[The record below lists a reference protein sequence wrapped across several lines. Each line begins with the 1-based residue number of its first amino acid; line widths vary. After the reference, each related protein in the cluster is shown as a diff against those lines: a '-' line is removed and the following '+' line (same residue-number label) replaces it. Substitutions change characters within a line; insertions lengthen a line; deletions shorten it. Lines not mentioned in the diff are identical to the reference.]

1 MKKQIR
7 LIALDLDG
15 TLLDDQKQLSENNIQ
30 ALAECARRGIQV
42 VPATGRPADG
52 VPKELCAIPGVRYAI
67 TTNGGAV
74 VDLETG
80 RRLSQCVLSNEQALQ
95 ILDIVRQY
103 HVMYDPYVQGRGITQ
118 SSFFE
123 HMEEFGISPAVQKL
137 VRATRDVVPDIYQ
150 YMVETKNCA
159 EKINVFLADLSD
171 KEILREELS
180 SVEGLAISSSMYNN
194 LEINAEAA
202 TKGNALLWLA
212 DHLGIP
218 REETMAFGDGEN
230 DISMFQ
236 EFPCSY
242 AMINGVDALKELAY
256 RVTEYSNDEDGV
268 AKTLE
273 KILKA

>member
-150 YMVETKNCA
+150 YMVENKKLC
-159 EKINVFLADLSD
+159 
-171 KEILREELS
+171 
-180 SVEGLAISSSMYNN
+180 
-194 LEINAEAA
+194 
-202 TKGNALLWLA
+202 
-212 DHLGIP
+212 
-218 REETMAFGDGEN
+218 
-230 DISMFQ
+230 
-236 EFPCSY
+236 
-242 AMINGVDALKELAY
+242 
-256 RVTEYSNDEDGV
+256 
-268 AKTLE
+268 
-273 KILKA
+273 

>member
-15 TLLDDQKQLSENNIQ
+15 TLLDDQKRLSENNIQ
-30 ALAECARRGIQV
+30 ALAECARQGIQV

-52 VPKELCAIPGVRYAI
+52 IPKELRSIPGVRYAI

-80 RRLSQCVLSNEQALQ
+80 KRLSQCVLSNEQAVQ
-95 ILDIVRQY
+95 ILDIVRRF

-118 SSFFE
+118 PSFFE
-123 HMEEFGISPAVQKL
+123 HMEEFGIGPAVQKL
-137 VRATRDVVPDIYQ
+137 VRATRDVVPDVYQ

-159 EKINVFLADLSD
+159 EKINIFLADLSD
-171 KEILREELS
+171 RDVLREKLS
-180 SVEGLAISSSMYNN
+180 AVDGLVISSSMYNN
-194 LEINAEAA
+194 LEVNAKDA

-212 DHLGIP
+212 DYLGIP

-230 DISMFQ
+230 DISMLKAAGIGV
-236 EFPCSY
+236 
-242 AMINGVDALKELAY
+242 AMGNASDQVKGAADE
-256 RVTEYSNDEDGV
+256 VTLTNDRDGV
-268 AKTLE
+268 AAAIRTWV
-273 KILKA
+273 LK

>member
-15 TLLDDQKQLSENNIQ
+15 TLLDDQKRLPENNIE
-30 ALAECARRGIQV
+30 ALEECARRGIQV
-42 VPATGRPADG
+42 VPPTGRPADG
-52 VPKELCAIPGVRYAI
+52 IPKELRSIPGVRYAI

-74 VDLETG
+74 ADLKTG
-80 RRLSQCVLSNEQALQ
+80 KRLSQCVLSNEQALQ
-95 ILDIVRQY
+95 ILEIVRHY

-123 HMEEFGISPAVQKL
+123 HMEEFGISPAVQEL

-150 YMVETKNCA
+150 YMAETKSCA

-171 KEILREELS
+171 KEILREKLS
-180 SVEGLAISSSMYNN
+180 SVGGLAISSSMYNN

-212 DHLGIP
+212 DHLGIA

-230 DISMFQ
+230 DISMLKAAGIGI
-236 EFPCSY
+236 
-242 AMINGVDALKELAY
+242 AMGNASDHVKAAADE
-256 RVTEYSNDEDGV
+256 VTLTNEQDGV
-268 AKTLE
+268 AAAIQTW
-273 KILKA
+273 ILK

>member
-15 TLLDDQKQLSENNIQ
+15 TLLDENKRLSENNIQ
-30 ALAECARRGIQV
+30 ALAECTRQGIQV
-42 VPATGRPADG
+42 VPATGRPSDG
-52 VPKELCAIPGVRYAI
+52 IPEELRSIPGVRYAI

-74 VDLETG
+74 VDLKTG
-80 RRLSQCVLSNEQALQ
+80 KWLSQCVLSNEQALR
-95 ILDIVRQY
+95 ILDIVRHY
-103 HVMYDPYVQGRGITQ
+103 HVMYDPYIQGRGITQ

-137 VRATRDVVPDIYQ
+137 VRATRDVVPDVYQ

-159 EKINVFLADLSD
+159 EKINIFLADLSD
-171 KEILREELS
+171 KEVLREKLS
-180 SVEGLAISSSMYNN
+180 AVDGLAVSSSMYNN
-194 LEINAEAA
+194 LEVNAKAA

-230 DISMFQ
+230 DISMLKAAGTGV
-236 EFPCSY
+236 
-242 AMINGVDALKELAY
+242 AMGNASDQVKESADE
-256 RVTEYSNDEDGV
+256 VTLTNDQDGV
-268 AKTLE
+268 AAA
-273 KILKA
+273 IQNWVLK

>member
-15 TLLDDQKQLSENNIQ
+15 TLLDDQKRLSENNIQ
-30 ALAECARRGIQV
+30 ALAECARQGIQV

-52 VPKELCAIPGVRYAI
+52 IPKELRSIPGVRYAI

-74 VDLETG
+74 VDLGTG
-80 RRLSQCVLSNEQALQ
+80 KRLSQCVLSNEQALR

-118 SSFFE
+118 SSFFD

-137 VRATRDVVPDIYQ
+137 VRATRDVVPDVYQ

-159 EKINVFLADLSD
+159 EKINIFLADLSD
-171 KEILREELS
+171 KEILREKLS
-180 SVEGLAISSSMYNN
+180 AIDGLAISSSMYNN
-194 LEINAEAA
+194 LEVNEKAA

-212 DHLGIP
+212 DYLGIP

-230 DISMFQ
+230 DISMLKAAGIGV
-236 EFPCSY
+236 
-242 AMINGVDALKELAY
+242 AMGNASDQVKGVADE
-256 RVTEYSNDEDGV
+256 VTLTNDRDGV
-268 AKTLE
+268 AAA
-273 KILKA
+273 IRAWVLK